1 MTVMYQIL
9 CQRKRRGISFQVYQT
24 EEERRHPMKQV
35 KMSLPQA
42 YEIIKE
48 MNLFPDDESDYR
60 RTARESLREILEDR
74 MRNQVDFHLMEMAR
88 CDEEDRRNGF
98 FSRHL
103 LTELGDVLLCVPRT
117 RRMSGIGVIREYRR
131 RAVQVDRM
139 ILSCFVLGLSTRKV
153 SHALLPVLG
162 ETVSATTVS
171 RVSRIL
177 DASVASFHCRP
188 ILRSYRFLFL
198 DGVVLKRKTGLGS
211 VKRVILVALGMTGD
225 GKKEVIDFV
234 IAHGESQAAWESFLS
249 DLYRR
254 GLRAKGLELIV
265 TDGGQ
270 GLLAALPFVYPG
282 IPTQRCWAHKTRNIL
297 NNVRKKDQEAVKKDL
312 AVISN
317 AGGIRQARAALK
329 HFACKWGTLYPKA
342 LASLKASEEELLAF
356 FKIRDPN
363 LWKKIRTTNLIER
376 RFRELRRRTR
386 PMGVFSD
393 KTSMERILYAVF
405 AHENFKNKT
414 GEPFLLS
421 LTQNS

>member
-1 MTVMYQIL
+1 ME
-9 CQRKRRGISFQVYQT
+9 QVI
-24 EEERRHPMKQV
+24 R
-35 KMSLPQA
+35 SLPQA
-42 YEIIKE
+42 YRIIKE
-48 MNLFPDDESDYR
+48 MELIPDGESEYR
-60 RTARESLREILEDR
+60 STARESLQRILEDR
-74 MRNQVDFHLMEMAR
+74 MHDRIDRHLEEMAMR
-88 CDEEDRRNGF
+88 DEEDRRNGF

-103 LTELGDVLLCVPRT
+103 LTELGDVSLCVPRT
-117 RRMSGIGVIREYRR
+117 RTMSGVGVIRAYSR

-153 SHALLPVLG
+153 SHALMPVLG

-177 DASVASFHCRP
+177 DASVAAFHRRP
-188 ILRSYRFLFL
+188 IRRRYRFLFL
-198 DGVVLKRKTGLGS
+198 DGVVLKRKTGIGS
-211 VKRVILVALGMTGD
+211 VKRVVLVALGMTED
-225 GKKEVIDFV
+225 GKKEVIDFTV
-234 IAHGESQAAWESFLS
+234 AHGESQAAWDAFLS

-254 GLRAKGLELIV
+254 GLRTEGLEMII
-265 TDGGQ
+265 TDGGK

-282 IPTQRCWAHKTRNIL
+282 IPTQRCWAHKTRNVM
-297 NNVRKKDQEAVKKDL
+297 NMVRKADREAVKKDL
-312 AVISN
+312 AAISN
-317 AGGIRQARAALK
+317 AKGLRQAQNALK
-329 HFACKWGTLYPKA
+329 RFAHRWTILYPKA
-342 LASLKASEEELLAF
+342 LASLKECEEELLTF
-356 FKIRDPN
+356 FKIQDPK

-414 GEPFLLS
+414 GGPFLLA